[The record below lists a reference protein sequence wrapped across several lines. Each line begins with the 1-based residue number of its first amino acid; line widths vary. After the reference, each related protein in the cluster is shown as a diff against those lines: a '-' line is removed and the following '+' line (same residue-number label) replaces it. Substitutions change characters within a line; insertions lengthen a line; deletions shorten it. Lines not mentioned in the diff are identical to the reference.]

1 MKTRFFASLAALVA
15 LFLLP
20 IASHAQTT
28 ITTLLSETFGYDES
42 FPPDGWSADYEG
54 EYNYYYGGWW
64 QSDGGN
70 GGAGGTYGS
79 AVASTCYT
87 YQPGCYTGFNDG
99 KINLTFPAIN
109 TGSLPATDSIYLDFD
124 LWFPEGYYQTYLSP
138 YQEDQVQVLEGTTA
152 LLTKKSPGDCVD
164 AYGNTFYTGG
174 PFTDPD
180 EYTSS
185 QYWRHF
191 HVYVP
196 NGGSTTQLS
205 FHVADNGG
213 YCYYGFM
220 YCENVAFTNVVVTS
234 VHHPILTVNGPTTI
248 NFGTV
253 PVGQSDGPYYTVLS
267 NSNEGPI
274 SISNYAFSGVDPGD
288 FTIVRAPS
296 VIPAGGKD
304 SVGIVY
310 SPTAPGARSAFLSYN
325 SNAIPATIMDTLYGQ
340 GVVAA
345 VSYSATNMFRGVNTE
360 VTKTSAPR
368 YLYVNSIGGI
378 PLKILSASFI
388 GLDASAYSISHLPA
402 GPIPPGGIDSIG
414 VVFTPDLEG
423 VPDAHMVINSN
434 APIVVPWDTVSLYG
448 VGILPHL
455 SIDNLYPN
463 PITVNFDSVKLGQ
476 DTCLTVMLTNPGSD
490 TIAIVKNYF
499 KNADFD
505 FSITPLSGS
514 DTLIPPGG
522 SQNIQV
528 CFTPLQQGYRLA
540 SLEIQTNIPPTQT
553 VPPHDTSSFVVN
565 FVGTGVP
572 SGDLLITGPSTNGNA
587 LIGNTACV
595 TDTFWNTGAASLT
608 ITNVAISGANGADFG
623 ATLNPPVPFV
633 LAAQSH
639 QTFTV
644 CATPSQKGAEAA
656 LLTATANSNES
667 PLSATLPPAVF
678 GQSIRD
684 TGIVVTP
691 FAADICIGDSGFETI
706 SITNTGNVPE
716 SYSAAISGG
725 TNAADFSVSP
735 ASSGTEQPGDI
746 ATFLVTFVPT
756 TNAAETATLAIT
768 NGEGHTI
775 ALSAN
780 GGAATITGTGSSPL
794 TTVNTTSQP
803 FAATVT
809 NSGTCEWTTGTP
821 VVSLPFTYVSGA
833 TTIAPGTSAQLM
845 FTFTPTS
852 ATTAT
857 QTVGFPTSV
866 GTSLPA
872 ANVVLTGNATTAG
885 VAGVAESNGYSLDQN
900 YPNPFSGS
908 SEFSITLPVGGLVN
922 LNIINVEGQVVQ
934 TVLNQHFDA
943 GTFGVTLK
951 ADGLASGTYYYQM
964 VAGGVTL
971 TRQMV
976 IVK

>member
-1 MKTRFFASLAALVA
+1 MKTRFFASFAAFVA

-20 IASHAQTT
+20 FASHAQTT
-28 ITTLLSETFGYDES
+28 ITTLLSESFTQEES
-42 FPPDGWSADYEG
+42 FPPNGWTVDYQG
-54 EYNYYYGGWW
+54 EYNYYYGGWYE
-64 QSDGGN
+64 SGGGN
-70 GGAGGTYGS
+70 GGYGGNYGS
-79 AVASTCYT
+79 AVAATAYT

-99 KINLTFPAIN
+99 KINMYTPNIS
-109 TGSLPATDSIYLDFD
+109 TGSFPATDSLYVDFD

-138 YQEDQVQVLEGTTA
+138 YQEDQVEVLEGTTA

-164 AYGNTFYTGG
+164 ANGNTFYTGG

-196 NGGSTTQLS
+196 NGGSTTQLD
-205 FHVADNGG
+205 FRVADNGG

-220 YCENVAFTNVVVTS
+220 YCENVAFTNIVVTN

-253 PVGQSDGPYYTVLS
+253 PVGASDGPYYTTLS
-267 NSNEGPI
+267 NSNATPI
-274 SISNYAFSGVDPGD
+274 TIGNYVFSGLDPND
-288 FTIVRAPS
+288 FSVVRAPS

-304 SVGIVY
+304 SVGIMY
-310 SPTAPGARSAFLSYN
+310 APTAPGARSAYLSYS
-325 SNAIPATIMDTLYGQ
+325 SNALPAIITDTLYGQ
-340 GVVAA
+340 GIVSS
-345 VSYSATNMFRGVNTE
+345 VSYSATNMFRGQYTE
-360 VTKTSAPR
+360 VTKTSAPK
-368 YLYVNSIGGI
+368 YLYVNSTGGVA
-378 PLKILSASFI
+378 LKIISASFI

-414 VVFTPDLEG
+414 VTFTPDLEG
-423 VPDAHMVINSN
+423 EPDAHLIIHSN
-434 APIVVPWDTVSLYG
+434 APIVVPWDTVTMNG

-455 SIDNLYPN
+455 SINNLYPN
-463 PITVNFDSVKLGQ
+463 PITVNFDSVKLGD
-476 DTCLTVMLTNPGSD
+476 DTCLTVVLSNPGSD
-490 TIAIVKNYF
+490 TIAITSNYF
-499 KNADFD
+499 KNADYD
-505 FSITPLSGS
+505 FSLTPLKGA

-540 SLEIQTNIPPTQT
+540 SLQIKTDIPLTQT
-553 VPPHDTSSFVVN
+553 TPPHDTSSFVVN

-572 SGDLLITGPSTNGNA
+572 SGDLTITGPSTNGNA

-595 TDTFWNTGAASLT
+595 TDTFWNTGAANLTVTYVT
-608 ITNVAISGANGADFG
+608 ITGANGTDFD

-639 QTFTV
+639 QTFKV
-644 CATPSQKGAEAA
+644 CATPSAKGAEAA
-656 LLTATANSNES
+656 LLTATATSNET
-667 PLSATLPPAVF
+667 PLSATLPLAVF
-678 GQSIRD
+678 GQAIRD

-691 FAADICIGDSGFETI
+691 FAANTCIGDSGFETI

-735 ASSGTEQPGDI
+735 ASSGIEQPSDI
-746 ATFLVTFVPT
+746 ATFLVKFVPT
-756 TNAAETATLAIT
+756 TNTAETATLAIT
-768 NGEGHTI
+768 NGEGHTFN
-775 ALSAN
+775 LSAN
-780 GGAATITGTGSSPL
+780 GGAATINGTGTSLL

-809 NSGTCEWTTGTP
+809 NSGSCEWTTGTP
-821 VVSLPFTYVSGA
+821 VVTLPFTYVSGA

-885 VAGVAESNGYSLDQN
+885 VAEVAESNGYSLDQN

-908 SEFSITLPVGGLVN
+908 SELSITLPTDGMVN

-943 GTFGVTLK
+943 GTYGVTIK

-964 VAGGVTL
+964 NAGGTTL

-976 IVK
+976 ILK